1 MKPARNY
8 WSPADEAALLAMR
21 EQGMTNAE
29 IARKLGCS
37 KSAVAHK
44 ISKLTKAAPQAA
56 ADPEE
61 EEPGATDLER
71 ELAHTQELCD
81 KLMAQLEEISATV
94 NGNVAVMMKTVGEQ
108 GNALIEHG
116 KAIAVLQNH
125 AGTLIE
131 EARIVKEYLGHSGLW
146 RLFHGFAAFWKKALQ
161 DEAQS

>member
-29 IARKLGCS
+29 IARKLGRS

-56 ADPEE
+56 EDPEE

-71 ELAHTQELCD
+71 ELTYTQELCD
-81 KLMAQLEEISATV
+81 KLMEQLKEINDAV
-94 NGNVAVMMKTVGEQ
+94 NGNVASMMDNVNEQ
-108 GNALIEHG
+108 GAAIAEHA

-146 RLFHGFAAFWKKALQ
+146 RMFHGFAAYWKKALQ
-161 DEAQS
+161 DEAES